1 MNFTILR
8 HNFERFLREKKYFMI
23 IILVTF
29 SSLFA
34 TSYVV
39 TMTASKQHIGVSQS
53 AKELTRMD
61 NENLSVTEV
70 KKDKEYF
77 KNIILGKYDAY
88 VTKESGNYKVI
99 TTKKSDFSKAL
110 SDFLNEG
117 KIIKSKSSQNKT
129 IFKVILTVVSMTS
142 MILSLILYKF
152 YFDDRNGVDKRI
164 NLSGIST
171 VSYTL
176 QQFLF
181 NFIVLFLIN
190 IIGLIILL
198 PLLNIALSWQ
208 LIFTTFLIEIFA
220 SSFGMMLSTFTRK
233 NQGALLIGTMLTVLT
248 MLLSGALFT
257 AKKGTL
263 QGKIQYVFPQHYIAE
278 LGMHLDN
285 INIKLYNTLSVIIC
299 YIILF
304 MFIAIYCQM
313 KRKELN

>member
-1 MNFTILR
+1 
-8 HNFERFLREKKYFMI
+8 
-23 IILVTF
+23 
-29 SSLFA
+29 
-34 TSYVV
+34 
-39 TMTASKQHIGVSQS
+39 
-53 AKELTRMD
+53 
-61 NENLSVTEV
+61 
-70 KKDKEYF
+70 
-77 KNIILGKYDAY
+77 
-88 VTKESGNYKVI
+88 
-99 TTKKSDFSKAL
+99 
-110 SDFLNEG
+110 
-117 KIIKSKSSQNKT
+117 
-129 IFKVILTVVSMTS
+129 MTS

-278 LGMHLDN
+278 LGMHLDS

>member
-1 MNFTILR
+1 MPFYFSNLILQ
-8 HNFERFLREKKYFMI
+8 
-23 IILVTF
+23 
-29 SSLFA
+29 FA
-34 TSYVV
+34 
-39 TMTASKQHIGVSQS
+39 
-53 AKELTRMD
+53 
-61 NENLSVTEV
+61 
-70 KKDKEYF
+70 
-77 KNIILGKYDAY
+77 
-88 VTKESGNYKVI
+88 
-99 TTKKSDFSKAL
+99 
-110 SDFLNEG
+110 
-117 KIIKSKSSQNKT
+117 
-129 IFKVILTVVSMTS
+129 
-142 MILSLILYKF
+142 LYKF

-263 QGKIQYVFPQHYIAE
+263 QDKIQYVFPQHYIAE